1 MQTSNDD
8 FCLPQTVLTLA
19 FFAVTEFFM
28 HRNKDVFHA
37 LVKYP
42 NHEHTT
48 LKLGA
53 VWSDS
58 RISADFSKLIFDH
71 LICVKKMLSIQSL
84 PFLPD
89 EVHEDFSLAKLEN
102 IESWRKILVIFPDLF
117 LKYDAFMSSRL
128 YEEIDILFVTFV
140 EWMQDIEFI
149 SASEAARMS
158 YLQEFPFDAKIG
170 AER

>member
-19 FFAVTEFFM
+19 FFAVTEFFI

-37 LVKYP
+37 LVKYSK
-42 NHEHTT
+42 HERTT

-53 VWSDS
+53 VLSDS
-58 RISADFSKLIFDH
+58 QISADFSKLIFDH
-71 LICVKKMLSIQSL
+71 LICVKKILSIQSL

-89 EVHEDFSLAKLEN
+89 EVHEDFSLAKIEN
-102 IESWRKILVIFPDLF
+102 KESWRNILLIFPELF
-117 LKYDAFMSSRL
+117 LKYDASMSSRF

-140 EWMQDIEFI
+140 EWMEDVNFI

-158 YLQEFPFDAKIG
+158 YLQEFPFDVEIGAKI
-170 AER
+170 